1 MPRRKANCAC
11 LRATSLGT
19 SCYRLRFH
27 LWKDLGVEARALAP
41 TGAALLPRVFFAALL
56 REVTGAGDR
65 AVLLPDFFAF
75 SAGLLRRLT
84 EPGFEVSV
92 TFCTALTFAA
102 IVPSVEPIDSA
113 TLTSIDLS
121 L

>member
-1 MPRRKANCAC
+1 
-11 LRATSLGT
+11 
-19 SCYRLRFH
+19 
-27 LWKDLGVEARALAP
+27 
-41 TGAALLPRVFFAALL
+41 
-56 REVTGAGDR
+56 
-65 AVLLPDFFAF
+65 VLLPDFFAF

>member
-1 MPRRKANCAC
+1 M
-11 LRATSLGT
+11 
-19 SCYRLRFH
+19 
-27 LWKDLGVEARALAP
+27 EARALGAA
-41 TGAALLPRVFFAALL
+41 GAALLPRVFFAALV

-65 AVLLPDFFAF
+65 AVLLPSFFAF
-75 SAGLLRRLT
+75 SAGLLRRFT